1 MGAPTARNRHVG
13 HPRPWELVRG
23 GEGENVGEQ
32 GGEEVVG
39 VDEDGEVAA
48 GDGNEGFLWGVEGI
62 EIFMGQAGGGGEV
75 FGAFEEKHGD
85 GEMEAEVFHGGGF
98 GLRDELIGAEDFAI
112 ESVVEIADGV
122 TGRLESEA
130 DRAGKE
136 EIGVFE
142 AVGPFA
148 LGLVALEIGVG
159 RWADGF

>member
-1 MGAPTARNRHVG
+1 
-13 HPRPWELVRG
+13 
-23 GEGENVGEQ
+23 VGEQ

-112 ESVVEIADGV
+112 ESVVEITDGV
-122 TGRLESEA
+122 TGVLKSEA

-136 EIGVFE
+136 KIRVFE